1 MIFPSDYKSVGVTR
15 TDPAGRI
22 GCPIYF
28 STEYLISDL
37 PSGYSIY
44 KTKSEGEGLLR
55 KLVSLELISRGK
67 EIKKFK
73 EKLDAH
79 DRTRLIESAIP
90 LCKGSVNTVIF
101 EGMDRHITFVNEP
114 SLHEVMEI
122 EIIDIMKERENIC
135 RYLDIPFQ
143 HISDKVL
150 QKMRRGHSKQQ
161 NYELIDLIRK
171 QIPGIALRTTLL
183 TGHPGE
189 GKKEFAE
196 LCDFVKDVKFDRLGV
211 FTYSEEEDTW
221 AAGNYKDTLSERLK
235 KDRADELMTIQQ
247 DISKKLNDKKLGKSI
262 KVLIDS
268 REGEYYVGRSEADSP
283 EVDNEVLIPVAGN
296 ELEIGMFYNVRITR
310 TEDFDLFGEVVEKV

>member
-15 TDPAGRI
+15 TDPAERI

-44 KTKSEGEGLLR
+44 KAKSEGEGLLR

-67 EIKKFK
+67 QIKKFK

-122 EIIDIMKERENIC
+122 EIIDIMPPEPPWLVSAIDRLVKSGILGELNVR
-135 RYLDIPFQ
+135 FT
-143 HISDKVL
+143 K
-150 QKMRRGHSKQQ
+150 
-161 NYELIDLIRK
+161 ELIDLRK
-171 QIPGIALRTTLL
+171 Y
-183 TGHPGE
+183 E
-189 GKKEFAE
+189 GQKSVFPCYASE
-196 LCDFVKDVKFDRLGV
+196 LKGKYLDTDIDIEDN
-211 FTYSEEEDTW
+211 SELI
-221 AAGNYKDTLSERLK
+221 GC
-235 KDRADELMTIQQ
+235 
-247 DISKKLNDKKLGKSI
+247 DISKQIFELRFPRHTFRHINMCPLKAELYMPTRPFITRCCQSKKSGMVNINGIDGAVVHWGASEYDIVDAIRMLV
-262 KVLIDS
+262 KVLK
-268 REGEYYVGRSEADSP
+268 GNSE
-283 EVDNEVLIPVAGN
+283 NN
-296 ELEIGMFYNVRITR
+296 NR
-310 TEDFDLFGEVVEKV
+310 TGVK